1 MYRSYIFL
9 AKMTAIVKNSLN
21 IAFIHYNRKGVGH
34 NMVKLHLTHWGW
46 VMHICISKL
55 TTTGSNNGSSPSQHQ
70 AIIWTN
76 TEILLTRPLRT
87 NSSEMLIKIYTF
99 SFKKMHLKMSKCKLT
114 IIMSRSQCVTCIEV
128 YPYVSHVW
136 CNDQHLI
143 INYCK
148 NSMS

>member
-9 AKMTAIVKNSLN
+9 AKMTTIVKNSLH
-21 IAFIHYNRKGVGH
+21 ISFIHFNRKGIGH

-55 TTTGSNNGSSPSQHQ
+55 TTIGSNNGSSPSQHQ
-70 AIIWTN
+70 AIFWTN
-76 TEILLTRPLRT
+76 AEILLTGPLGT
-87 NSSEMLIKIYTF
+87 NSSEMLIKIYKF
-99 SFKKMHLKMSKCKLT
+99 SFTKMHLKMSKCKLT
-114 IIMSRSQCVTCIEV
+114 IIMSRSQCVTCFEV
-128 YPYVSHVW
+128 YPYASHGW
-136 CNDQHLI
+136 SYDQHVS